1 MNYAV
6 LRRLPRPIFLIL
18 ALALYALLAMGCSGT
33 QISFSAPTSTLTRTL
48 TLTPEPTHTS
58 TPTATPTQTSTP
70 TSTATPSQTTTPT
83 PSLAVTQD
91 VGAVITSTL
100 ENGWTFY
107 QAPDA
112 GFAISLPP
120 EWLRIGLSPAALE
133 DVLTI
138 VGEQNPQLQELLTNE
153 TLSRLVAGG
162 LVFYALDASLESLSA
177 GFPTTINV
185 LKVDLGLEV
194 PLDFYVS
201 VNLVQVEKIADPEVP
216 ITHERVTLT
225 NLEAEEIKYAAEYVN
240 AAGEPVPVML
250 TQYLAL
256 EGGTAYI
263 VTLATPTELADNYS
277 TVFEQIGQSFQL
289 LE

>member
-1 MNYAV
+1 
-6 LRRLPRPIFLIL
+6 
-18 ALALYALLAMGCSGT
+18 
-33 QISFSAPTSTLTRTL
+33 
-48 TLTPEPTHTS
+48 
-58 TPTATPTQTSTP
+58 
-70 TSTATPSQTTTPT
+70 
-83 PSLAVTQD
+83 
-91 VGAVITSTL
+91 
-100 ENGWTFY
+100 
-107 QAPDA
+107 
-112 GFAISLPP
+112 
-120 EWLRIGLSPAALE
+120 
-133 DVLTI
+133 
-138 VGEQNPQLQELLTNE
+138 
-153 TLSRLVAGG
+153 
-162 LVFYALDASLESLSA
+162 
-177 GFPTTINV
+177 